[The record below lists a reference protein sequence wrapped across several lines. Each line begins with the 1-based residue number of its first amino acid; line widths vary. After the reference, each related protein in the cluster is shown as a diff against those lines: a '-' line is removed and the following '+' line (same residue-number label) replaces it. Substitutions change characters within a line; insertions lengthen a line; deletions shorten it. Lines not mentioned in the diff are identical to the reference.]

1 MQVPTPYLTADL
13 PGIGGRIKA
22 HPEDFVVEEI
32 PLYQPCGEG
41 QHVYATIEKRGLST
55 FAAIRNIARAL
66 NISTSDIGSAG
77 LKDAHAITRQTLS
90 INLVSPEA
98 VAALELPN
106 INILQVTRH
115 KNKLKTGHLAG
126 NRFEIRVRDVTPDVL
141 PAAEAVL
148 QRLSE
153 KGVPNYFGEQRFGVR
168 HNTDQIGEALLRND
182 PERFVAE
189 YLGEPRPY
197 EAPHIQAARRL
208 VDERRWEEAL
218 AQWPPELADERNAVA
233 AVIRANG
240 DLSAARRGIN
250 KRLLGLFVSA
260 FQSKLFNLLL
270 TERLHTFD
278 QLEAGD
284 IAYIHGKGAAFL
296 VEEPAAE
303 QPRAD
308 NFEISPA
315 GPMFGPKML
324 QAAGE
329 PARREEAVLAQHRLT
344 VQDFSVA
351 GLKIR
356 GTRRPYRF
364 PLKSP
369 KIWWD
374 EGVMVSFE
382 LPAGAYATTVL
393 GEIMKGE

>member
-1 MQVPTPYLTADL
+1 MSTPYLTADL

-22 HPEDFVVEEI
+22 HPEDFIVEEV
-32 PLYQPCGEG
+32 PLYLPCGEG

-66 NISTSDIGSAG
+66 DISPGNIGSAG
-77 LKDAHAITRQTLS
+77 LKDAHAVTRQTLS
-90 INLVSPEA
+90 IDLASPEA
-98 VAALELPN
+98 VAALDVPN
-106 INILQVTRH
+106 IKILQVARH

-126 NRFEIRVRDVTPDVL
+126 NRFEIRVRDVEPAVL
-141 PAAEAVL
+141 PTAEAIL
-148 QRLSE
+148 NRLNE
-153 KGVPNYFGEQRFGVR
+153 KGVPNYFGQQRFGVR
-168 HNTDQIGEALLRND
+168 HNTDDIGEALLRND
-182 PERFVAE
+182 AERFIAE

-218 AQWPPELADERNAVA
+218 AQWPPELAEERNAVSA
-233 AVIRANG
+233 IIKANG
-240 DLSAARRGIN
+240 DLNAARRGIN

-260 FQSKLFNLLL
+260 FQSRLFNALL

-296 VEEPAAE
+296 VEDPAAE

-308 NFEISPA
+308 AFEISPA

-324 QAAGE
+324 LADGE
-329 PARREEAVLAQHRLT
+329 PARREGALLAQYQLS
-344 VQDFSVA
+344 VQDFTVQ

-374 EGVMVSFE
+374 AGLMLSFE
-382 LPAGAYATTVL
+382 LPPGAYATTVL
-393 GEIMKGE
+393 GEIMKTE

>member
-22 HPEDFVVEEI
+22 HPEDFIVEEI
-32 PLYQPCGEG
+32 PLYLPCGEG

-66 NISTSDIGSAG
+66 NISPGNIGSAG
-77 LKDAHAITRQTLS
+77 LKDAHAVTRQTLS

-106 INILQVTRH
+106 IKILQVVRH

-126 NRFEIRVRDVTPDVL
+126 NRFEIKVREVEPEAL

-148 QRLSE
+148 RRLNE

-182 PERFVAE
+182 PARFVAE
-189 YLGEPRPY
+189 YLGEPRHY
-197 EAPHIQAARRL
+197 EAPHIQTARRL
-208 VDERRWEEAL
+208 VDEHRWDEAL
-218 AQWPPELADERNAVA
+218 NQWPPELADERHAIA

-240 DLSAARRGIN
+240 DLSAAQRGVN

-278 QLEAGD
+278 QLETGD

-296 VEEPAAE
+296 VEDPAVE

-308 NFEISPA
+308 SFEISPA

-324 QAAGE
+324 LAAGE

-374 EGVMVSFE
+374 EGLMVSFE

-393 GEIMKGE
+393 GEIMKLD